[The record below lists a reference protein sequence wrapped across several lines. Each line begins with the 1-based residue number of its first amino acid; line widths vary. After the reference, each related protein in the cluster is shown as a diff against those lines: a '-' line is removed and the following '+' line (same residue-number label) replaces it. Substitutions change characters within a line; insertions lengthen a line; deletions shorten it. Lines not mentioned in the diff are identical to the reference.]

1 MSTSGAG
8 PGRLTVGLLLCDHLD
23 ADVAEVAG
31 DYTELYPTT
40 YGPAGIDFRIYEAT
54 AGDLP
59 VSVDEC
65 DAWMTSGSRASAYE
79 REDWILRLR
88 AFIAELHAARRPH
101 VGICFGHQLTA
112 LALGGDVRRAP
123 VGWGVGVRDFALVAD
138 APWIDPED
146 RGFRILMSHQDQVT
160 ELPEGAELLA
170 TADYCPVGAYRVAD
184 HVFCVQGHPEFVPDL
199 SALLI
204 RKRRGLIGAD
214 VADAGLRSLDEP
226 LDHDLVV
233 GWIAGFYRRALG
245 ADRDSSAE

>member
-1 MSTSGAG
+1 MSWSGPDG
-8 PGRLTVGLLLCDHLD
+8 GRLTVGLLLCDHLD
-23 ADVAEVAG
+23 PDVAAVAG
-31 DYTELYPTT
+31 DYPELYPLA

-59 VSVDEC
+59 GSIDEC

-123 VGWGVGVRDFALVAD
+123 VGWGVGVRDFTLVAD
-138 APWIDPED
+138 APWIDPAAG
-146 RGFRILMSHQDQVT
+146 GFRILMSHQDQVT

-170 TADYCPVGAYRVAD
+170 AADYCPVGAYRVGD

-199 SALLI
+199 SAFLI
-204 RKRRGLIGAD
+204 RKRRGLIGD
-214 VADAGLRSLDEP
+214 EVADAGLRSLAEQP
-226 LDHDLVV
+226 DHDRVV
-233 GWIAGFYRRALG
+233 GWIADFYRRALAAG
-245 ADRDSSAE
+245 